1 MNQSKSPLKVTKMN
15 KKILRS
21 QENKTSETTELP
33 SLLPYD
39 TIVSLVNQGKII
51 IEGRGIKL
59 FMRGF

>member
-21 QENKTSETTELP
+21 QENKTSETTELA